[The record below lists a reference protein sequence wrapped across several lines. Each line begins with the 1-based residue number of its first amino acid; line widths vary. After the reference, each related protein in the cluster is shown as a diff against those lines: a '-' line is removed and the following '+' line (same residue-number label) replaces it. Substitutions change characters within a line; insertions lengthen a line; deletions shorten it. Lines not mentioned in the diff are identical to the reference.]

1 MPSTFKLNIIRYR
14 FMTFAIN
21 TCSGVRFFPFCL
33 ICLVSIV
40 FLGEFV
46 ENDGGVLAQGK
57 QTLKCPGLSNPNS
70 SEELKELRDCLQKIK
85 FEIQSGRRM
94 QKIQRSYEGSLELV
108 KQLNLV
114 MDNKT
119 SKQITEDSLNN
130 NSADQ

>member
-1 MPSTFKLNIIRYR
+1 MTLTFKLNIIRYR
-14 FMTFAIN
+14 IMTFAIK
-21 TCSGVRFFPFCL
+21 TCFGVRFFFICL

-46 ENDGGVLAQGK
+46 ENDGVLAQEK
-57 QTLKCPGLSNPNS
+57 QTLKCPELSNPNS
-70 SEELKELRDCLQKIK
+70 LEELKELRDCLQKIK

-108 KQLNLV
+108 KNLNLV

-119 SKQITEDSLNN
+119 SKQITEDTLNN

>member
-1 MPSTFKLNIIRYR
+1 MPSTFKPNIIRDR
-14 FMTFAIN
+14 FMAFAIN
-21 TCSGVRFFPFCL
+21 TRSGVRFFSFCL

-46 ENDGGVLAQGK
+46 ENDGVLAQEK
-57 QTLKCPGLSNPNS
+57 QTLKCPELSNPNS
-70 SEELKELRDCLQKIK
+70 SEELKELRDCLQKVK

-94 QKIQRSYEGSLELV
+94 QKIQRSYDGSLELV

-114 MDNKT
+114 MDNET

>member
-1 MPSTFKLNIIRYR
+1 MSSTFKLNIIRYR
-14 FMTFAIN
+14 FKTFAIK
-21 TCSGVRFFPFCL
+21 TCSGERFFFFFL

-46 ENDGGVLAQGK
+46 ENERVLAQEK
-57 QTLKCPGLSNPNS
+57 QTLKCPELSNPNS

-119 SKQITEDSLNN
+119 SKQITEDTLNN

>member
-21 TCSGVRFFPFCL
+21 TCSGARFFPFCL

-46 ENDGGVLAQGK
+46 ENDGVLAQEK
-57 QTLKCPGLSNPNS
+57 QTLTCPGLSNPNS

-85 FEIQSGRRM
+85 FEIQSRRRM
-94 QKIQRSYEGSLELV
+94 QKIQRSYDGSMELV

-114 MDNKT
+114 MDNET

>member
-1 MPSTFKLNIIRYR
+1 MSSTFKLNNIRYT
-14 FMTFAIN
+14 FMTLVIK
-21 TCSGVRFFPFCL
+21 TCSGVRFFFFCM
-33 ICLVSIV
+33 ICLVSVV

-46 ENDGGVLAQGK
+46 ENDLVLAQEQ
-57 QTLKCPGLSNPNS
+57 QTLKCPELINPTS
-70 SEELKELRDCLQKIK
+70 LEELKELRDCLQKKK
-85 FEIQSGRRM
+85 FDIQSGRRM

-108 KQLNLV
+108 KQINLV

>member
-21 TCSGVRFFPFCL
+21 TCSGVRFFSFCL

-46 ENDGGVLAQGK
+46 ENDGVLAQEK
-57 QTLKCPGLSNPNS
+57 QILKCPELSKPNS
-70 SEELKELRDCLQKIK
+70 SEELNELRDCLQKVK

-94 QKIQRSYEGSLELV
+94 QKIQRSYDGSLELV

-114 MDNKT
+114 MDNET

>member
-1 MPSTFKLNIIRYR
+1 
-14 FMTFAIN
+14 MTFAIN
-21 TCSGVRFFPFCL
+21 TCSGVRFFSFCL

-46 ENDGGVLAQGK
+46 ENDGVLAQEK
-57 QTLKCPGLSNPNS
+57 QTLKCPELSNPNS
-70 SEELKELRDCLQKIK
+70 SEELKELRDCLQKVK

-94 QKIQRSYEGSLELV
+94 QKIQRSYDGSLELV

-114 MDNKT
+114 MDNET

-130 NSADQ
+130 NSADQKKY

>member
-1 MPSTFKLNIIRYR
+1 MASTFKLNIIRYR
-14 FMTFAIN
+14 FMTFAIK
-21 TCSGVRFFPFCL
+21 TCFGVRFFFICL

-46 ENDGGVLAQGK
+46 ENDGVLAQEK
-57 QTLKCPGLSNPNS
+57 QTLKCPELSNPNS
-70 SEELKELRDCLQKIK
+70 LEELKELRDCLQKLK

-108 KQLNLV
+108 KNINLV

-119 SKQITEDSLNN
+119 SKQITEDTLNN

>member
-1 MPSTFKLNIIRYR
+1 
-14 FMTFAIN
+14 MTFAIK
-21 TCSGVRFFPFCL
+21 TCSGVRFFPLCL

-46 ENDGGVLAQGK
+46 ENGGVLAKEK
-57 QTLKCPGLSNPNS
+57 QTLKCPELSKPIS
-70 SEELKELRDCLQKIK
+70 SKELKEFRDCLQKIK
-85 FEIQSGRRM
+85 FEIQSGMRM

-108 KQLNLV
+108 KQINFV

-130 NSADQ
+130 NSAGQ

>member
-14 FMTFAIN
+14 FMTFAIK
-21 TCSGVRFFPFCL
+21 TCSGARFFFFCL

-46 ENDGGVLAQGK
+46 ENDGVLAQEK
-57 QTLKCPGLSNPNS
+57 QTLKCPELSNPNS
-70 SEELKELRDCLQKIK
+70 SEELKELRDCLQKVK
-85 FEIQSGRRM
+85 VEIQSGRRM

>member
-1 MPSTFKLNIIRYR
+1 MTSTFKLNIIRYR
-14 FMTFAIN
+14 FMIFAIK
-21 TCSGVRFFPFCL
+21 TCSGVRIFFFCL

-46 ENDGGVLAQGK
+46 ENDGVLAQEK

-94 QKIQRSYEGSLELV
+94 QKIQRSYDGSLELV

-114 MDNKT
+114 MDNET
-119 SKQITEDSLNN
+119 SKQITEDLLNN

>member
-1 MPSTFKLNIIRYR
+1 
-14 FMTFAIN
+14 MTFAIKI
-21 TCSGVRFFPFCL
+21 CSEVGFFSFCL
-33 ICLVSIV
+33 ICLVSVV

-46 ENDGGVLAQGK
+46 ENDGVLAQEK

-70 SEELKELRDCLQKIK
+70 LKELNELRDCLQKIK

-94 QKIQRSYEGSLELV
+94 QKIQRSYEGSLQLV
-108 KQLNLV
+108 KQINLV

-119 SKQITEDSLNN
+119 SKQITEDSLTN

>member
-1 MPSTFKLNIIRYR
+1 
-14 FMTFAIN
+14 MTFEIK
-21 TCSGVRFFPFCL
+21 TCSGARFFFFCL

-46 ENDGGVLAQGK
+46 ENDGVLAQEK
-57 QTLKCPGLSNPNS
+57 QTLKCPELSNPNS

>member
-1 MPSTFKLNIIRYR
+1 MTSTFKLNIIRYR
-14 FMTFAIN
+14 FMTFAIK
-21 TCSGVRFFPFCL
+21 TCSGVGFFFCL
-33 ICLVSIV
+33 ICLVSVV

-46 ENDGGVLAQGK
+46 ENDVVLAQEK
-57 QTLKCPGLSNPNS
+57 QTLKCPELSNPNS

-94 QKIQRSYEGSLELV
+94 QNIQRSYEGSLELV

>member
-1 MPSTFKLNIIRYR
+1 
-14 FMTFAIN
+14 MTFAIK
-21 TCSGVRFFPFCL
+21 TCCRVGYFFFYL
-33 ICLVSIV
+33 ICLVSVV

-46 ENDGGVLAQGK
+46 ENDGVLAQEK
-57 QTLKCPGLSNPNS
+57 QTLKCPELSNPNS

-119 SKQITEDSLNN
+119 SKQISEDSLNN

>member
-1 MPSTFKLNIIRYR
+1 MSSTFKLNIIRYR

-21 TCSGVRFFPFCL
+21 TCFGVRFFSFCL

-46 ENDGGVLAQGK
+46 ENDGVLAQEK
-57 QTLKCPGLSNPNS
+57 QTLKCPELSKPNS
-70 SEELKELRDCLQKIK
+70 SEELNELRDCLQKVK

-94 QKIQRSYEGSLELV
+94 QKIQRSYDGSLELV

-114 MDNKT
+114 MDNET

>member
-1 MPSTFKLNIIRYR
+1 MTSIFKLNIMRYR
-14 FMTFAIN
+14 FITFAKKI
-21 TCSGVRFFPFCL
+21 CSGIRFFFFCL

-46 ENDGGVLAQGK
+46 ENDRVLAQEK
-57 QTLKCPGLSNPNS
+57 PTLKCPELINPNS
-70 SEELKELRDCLQKIK
+70 LEELKELRDCLQNIKIK
-85 FEIQSGRRM
+85 IQSGRKI

-108 KQLNLV
+108 KHLNLV

-119 SKQITEDSLNN
+119 SKQISEDSLNN

>member
-1 MPSTFKLNIIRYR
+1 MASTFKLNIIRYR
-14 FMTFAIN
+14 FMTFAIK
-21 TCSGVRFFPFCL
+21 TSSGVRFFFFCL

-46 ENDGGVLAQGK
+46 ENDGVLAQEK
-57 QTLKCPGLSNPNS
+57 QTLKCPELSNPNS
-70 SEELKELRDCLQKIK
+70 SEELNELRDCLQKIK

>member
-1 MPSTFKLNIIRYR
+1 MASTFKLNIIRYR
-14 FMTFAIN
+14 FITFAIK

-46 ENDGGVLAQGK
+46 ENDGVLAQEK
-57 QTLKCPGLSNPNS
+57 QTLKCPELSNPNS
-70 SEELKELRDCLQKIK
+70 LEELKELRDCLQNIK
-85 FEIQSGRRM
+85 FEIQNGRRI

-114 MDNKT
+114 MDKKT
-119 SKQITEDSLNN
+119 SKQISEDSLNN

>member
-1 MPSTFKLNIIRYR
+1 MASTFKLNIIRYR

-21 TCSGVRFFPFCL
+21 TFSGVRFFSFCL

-46 ENDGGVLAQGK
+46 ENDGVLAQEK
-57 QTLKCPGLSNPNS
+57 QTLKCPELSKPNS
-70 SEELKELRDCLQKIK
+70 SEELNELRDCLQKIK

-114 MDNKT
+114 KDNKT

-130 NSADQ
+130 NSGDQ

>member
-1 MPSTFKLNIIRYR
+1 
-14 FMTFAIN
+14 MTFAIK
-21 TCSGVRFFPFCL
+21 TCSGVGFFSFFL
-33 ICLVSIV
+33 ICLVSVV
-40 FLGEFV
+40 FLVEFV
-46 ENDGGVLAQGK
+46 ENEGVLAQEK
-57 QTLKCPGLSNPNS
+57 QTLKCPELSNPNS

-85 FEIQSGRRM
+85 FEIQNGRRI

>member
-1 MPSTFKLNIIRYR
+1 MTSTFKLYIIRYR
-14 FMTFAIN
+14 FMTFAIK
-21 TCSGVRFFPFCL
+21 TCSRVGFYSFCL
-33 ICLVSIV
+33 ICLVSVV

-46 ENDGGVLAQGK
+46 ENDRVLAQEK
-57 QTLKCPGLSNPNS
+57 QTLKCPELSNPNS

-85 FEIQSGRRM
+85 FEIENGRRI

-114 MDNKT
+114 MDKKT
-119 SKQITEDSLNN
+119 SKQISVDSLNN

>member
-1 MPSTFKLNIIRYR
+1 MASTFKLNIIRYR
-14 FMTFAIN
+14 FMAFAIN
-21 TCSGVRFFPFCL
+21 TCSGVRFFSFCL

-46 ENDGGVLAQGK
+46 ENDGVLAQEK
-57 QTLKCPGLSNPNS
+57 QTLKCPELSNPNS
-70 SEELKELRDCLQKIK
+70 SEELKELRDCLQKVK
-85 FEIQSGRRM
+85 FEIQSGRRI
-94 QKIQRSYEGSLELV
+94 QKIQRSYDGSLELV

-114 MDNKT
+114 MDNET